1 MPASSYLPAKNAA
14 LAQRLS
20 NFVTVANANMP
31 ALKLTPYDLVN
42 IQTAA
47 QQFHADMTSAEAAKQ
62 AAISAVH
69 SKKTSRANGGDPAR
83 ILVKRIAAVPN
94 VPSSLIQQL
103 GMTLPAPRR
112 KVVPLT
118 VPQMLQATVQPT
130 TQILL
135 T

>member
-69 SKKTSRANGGDPAR
+69 SKKTSRANGGDPVTVSAASAAR
-83 ILVKRIAAVPN
+83 RLACRARKPLCMPN
-94 VPSSLIQQL
+94 SLS
-103 GMTLPAPRR
+103 G
-112 KVVPLT
+112 V
-118 VPQMLQATVQPT
+118 
-130 TQILL
+130 
-135 T
+135 